1 MWLLPNHDHAE
12 GTFLEIRT
20 EFTCCQPSPRLFP
33 SVTTPLPRAARGRGL
48 GGWGRVS
55 SWQIILTIAAKDWRV
70 EGRARDVL
78 AATLF
83 FAVLVVTILAF
94 AFGPEPA
101 KLREAAPGILWVAI
115 AFASILAASRA
126 YAAESEDGALEALL
140 LYPVAHELIYLGKLL
155 GNLGLMLIL
164 SAVIAP
170 LTITLYGV
178 SLAGRELPFAL
189 TVLLGV
195 MGFSIVSSFQS
206 ALTINLRSRE
216 SLLPVLIFPI
226 IVPVVIASVKATV
239 GLMTL
244 DQAVDVW
251 GWIRLLAG
259 FNVVYLVVC
268 TLAFP
273 YAVE

>member
-1 MWLLPNHDHAE
+1 MN
-12 GTFLEIRT
+12 
-20 EFTCCQPSPRLFP
+20 
-33 SVTTPLPRAARGRGL
+33 
-48 GGWGRVS
+48 
-55 SWQIILTIAAKDWRV
+55 SWQIILTIALKDWRV

-83 FAVLVVTILAF
+83 FAVLVITILAF
-94 AFGPEPA
+94 AFGPETRR
-101 KLREAAPGILWVAI
+101 LREAAPGILWVAI

-126 YAAESEDGALEALL
+126 FASESEDGALETLL
-140 LYPVAHELIYLGKLL
+140 LYPVPHELIYLGKLL

-164 SAVIAP
+164 ALVTAP
-170 LTITLYGV
+170 FTLLLYGV
-178 SLAGRELPFAL
+178 SISGRELPFAL
-189 TVLLGV
+189 TVFLGV
-195 MGFSIVSSFQS
+195 MGFSIISSFQS

-226 IVPVVIASVKATV
+226 VVPVVIACVKATV
-239 GLMTL
+239 GLTL
-244 DQAVDVW
+244 PDSGEDVW

-259 FNVVYLVVC
+259 FNAVYLVVC

>member
-1 MWLLPNHDHAE
+1 MSAWRIVFA
-12 GTFLEIRT
+12 
-20 EFTCCQPSPRLFP
+20 
-33 SVTTPLPRAARGRGL
+33 
-48 GGWGRVS
+48 
-55 SWQIILTIAAKDWRV
+55 IATKDWRI

-83 FAVLVVTILAF
+83 FALLVVTILAF
-94 AFGPEPA
+94 AFGPEPK
-101 KLREAAPGILWVAI
+101 KLEAAAPGILWVAF

-126 YAAESEDGALEALL
+126 FAAESEDGALETLL
-140 LYPVAHELIYLGKLL
+140 LYPVPHELIYLGKLL
-155 GNLGLMLIL
+155 GNLGLMLVL
-164 SAVIAP
+164 ALVIAP
-170 LTITLYGV
+170 FTITLYGV
-178 SLAGRELPFAL
+178 NVAGHELPFAL

-216 SLLPVLIFPI
+216 SLLPVLIFPLV
-226 IVPVVIASVKATV
+226 VPVVIGTVKATV
-239 GLMTL
+239 GLFGL
-244 DQAVDVW
+244 DDAIDIW

-259 FNVVYLVVC
+259 FNAVYLVVC